1 MTYKS
6 ITACLLALF
15 IYSLAWAEPLKVKK
29 VYSGEVVKLQQGK
42 KVKYIGIDTPG
53 EGKFF
58 FEECKIANRKL
69 VAEKDI
75 TIEHDVLKEDSAGRL
90 LGYVYVGDVFVNAQL
105 LKNGYAIVDIVPP
118 NKKYADLFIS
128 LQKEARKNRRG
139 IWRFEDPNDEPYYI
153 ASKNIKKFHR
163 PGCRIAKE
171 ISFDKRIIFRSKDE
185 ALAKGYSQDWRC
197 NPLFRKQEEG
207 KK

>member
-1 MTYKS
+1 MNDY
-6 ITACLLALF
+6 
-15 IYSLAWAEPLKVKK
+15 
-29 VYSGEVVKLQQGK
+29 
-42 KVKYIGIDTPG
+42 
-53 EGKFF
+53 
-58 FEECKIANRKL
+58 KIAILITTFLRDKL
-69 VAEKDI
+69 LYKTIQSIINNYPKDCIILIADQGYTDSEKDI

-171 ISFDKRIIFRSKDE
+171 ISFDKRIIFRSKDD

-197 NPLFRKQEEG
+197 NPLFICRRKSMG
-207 KK
+207 SRKNSSSL